1 VYLYYSEA
9 GGASNRIVRLR
20 AERDSAGEIDP
31 LITLLPAVAGYH
43 NGGDLAFGPDGKLYA
58 VTGEAHDPERAQDPN
73 DLGGK
78 VLRLDPDGSVPADN
92 PLGPGNPVY
101 ALGIR
106 NSFGLCFD
114 PVTGYLWETENGPT
128 SDDEVNRI
136 VAGANYGWPDQLGPG
151 GELRFV
157 DPVLVFPEEIVP
169 TGCAVSA
176 DGRRLYFGSYRGG
189 LYEADLSSDGRTAGA
204 PGRIAGIDA
213 SVIDVSR
220 GPDGTIYVAT
230 SDAIVRLGGTPSGSP
245 MPVATPT
252 SPGFGTGGWT
262 GAGLVIAAV
271 LIGWLIL
278 LRRRIVRR

>member
-1 VYLYYSEA
+1 
-9 GGASNRIVRLR
+9 
-20 AERDSAGEIDP
+20 
-31 LITLLPAVAGYH
+31 
-43 NGGDLAFGPDGKLYA
+43 
-58 VTGEAHDPERAQDPN
+58 
-73 DLGGK
+73 
-78 VLRLDPDGSVPADN
+78 VPPDN

-230 SDAIVRLGGTPSGSP
+230 TDSILRLAGTPSGSP
-245 MPVATPT
+245 VPVATPT
-252 SPGFGTGGWT
+252 SPGGTGGWT